1 MSNLNKIISS
11 AQNELQLLKAW
22 MPESFEMDDYQSPY
36 EILTSAQAEGAYQT
50 IKALNVYPVGEII
63 PEDLKLYEYGE
74 IKTRWSPVDQLGT
87 ALEWVSQFD
96 VNPELRIQII
106 KYLKGEISDINIQ
119 SFFS

>member
-1 MSNLNKIISS
+1 VSS
-11 AQNELQLLKAW
+11 SQ
-22 MPESFEMDDYQSPY
+22 DDYQSPY